1 MNFRHAVAAAFVVLS
16 IGCPPPS
23 TSPDGGGPDGSSN
36 QQTGPCTGG
45 CGPNQICDERTHQCV
60 DACGGCDAGVCVKSA
75 SGQFQCVPPKTTCNG
90 TQCGFGQAA
99 CLGGGCSCLTF
110 TRASKDTCAAEGQVC
125 RETYNA
131 VTMSGGSCQNPRIY
145 EACRTEGCPSGQ
157 CAACEPGGKCVEV
170 FGGLDPLCT
179 RDCTTHAQCNG
190 GELCSQDG
198 CLPAT
203 LFGVQNGTFACQTRL
218 SDGGLAVVPVSNTCL
233 LKDANA
239 APTENLPSGNCTYQF
254 LRFSNFEFASSIC
267 RPPGAVGLYGAC
279 KRDFRPTATATQCG
293 TGLECML
300 HDGEQRGM
308 CFKMCNA
315 ASTPGVTPGC
325 GADEACVNLYRQE
338 DNNGVVGVCLKKCN
352 VFVAGQSTC
361 QPYGNVQASCV
372 PMTADGRS
380 VVSTDGS
387 GICVP
392 QRTTIAQPGQGCAE
406 PDAFKG
412 AACGNAQVCI
422 ASTQAE
428 IPVCE
433 QACDVECAGA
443 NPPARCQTEPNAR
456 CTAGKTC
463 KRVTTT
469 TGAILGFCR

>member
-1 MNFRHAVAAAFVVLS
+1 M
-16 IGCPPPS
+16 
-23 TSPDGGGPDGSSN
+23 
-36 QQTGPCTGG
+36 
-45 CGPNQICDERTHQCV
+45 
-60 DACGGCDAGVCVKSA
+60 
-75 SGQFQCVPPKTTCNG
+75 
-90 TQCGFGQAA
+90 
-99 CLGGGCSCLTF
+99 
-110 TRASKDTCAAEGQVC
+110 
-125 RETYNA
+125 
-131 VTMSGGSCQNPRIY
+131 
-145 EACRTEGCPSGQ
+145 
-157 CAACEPGGKCVEV
+157 
-170 FGGLDPLCT
+170 
-179 RDCTTHAQCNG
+179 
-190 GELCSQDG
+190 
-198 CLPAT
+198 
-203 LFGVQNGTFACQTRL
+203 
-218 SDGGLAVVPVSNTCL
+218 
-233 LKDANA
+233 
-239 APTENLPSGNCTYQF
+239 
-254 LRFSNFEFASSIC
+254 
-267 RPPGAVGLYGAC
+267 
-279 KRDFRPTATATQCG
+279 
-293 TGLECML
+293 
-300 HDGEQRGM
+300 
-308 CFKMCNA
+308 
-315 ASTPGVTPGC
+315 
-325 GADEACVNLYRQE
+325 
-338 DNNGVVGVCLKKCN
+338 VGVCLKKCN